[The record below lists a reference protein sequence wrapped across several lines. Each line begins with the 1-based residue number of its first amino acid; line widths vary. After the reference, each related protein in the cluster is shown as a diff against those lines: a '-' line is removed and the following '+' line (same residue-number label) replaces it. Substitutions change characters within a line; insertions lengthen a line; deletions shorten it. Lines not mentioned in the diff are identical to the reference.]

1 MSDDVKVKFG
11 GDFSDVPK
19 GASAAAKQAGT
30 AISSSFHEFTKD
42 IGGKIA
48 GAFAISAIFDR
59 VYEGVK
65 GSLEYFHELELAM
78 KRTGASGEEFQKLA
92 SLGKSTGVSMEA
104 LGRSLQFANKYLGQS
119 QQGSRS
125 HQKALVDLGF
135 TQEQVTAGNITAT
148 QIILKLAEAYEKTQN
163 DTMIAAQATSFLGRQ
178 GQALLPIIKQ
188 GSSAIEEQTK
198 NLKTYTDAE
207 IIAAAAI
214 EKRRLALERTEKGVW
229 KKITAAF
236 AGHEMIGELRGGGF
250 GETYNNNQTL
260 GQLQERFSYWSKEE
274 LLAILE
280 AYGKTA
286 FGSERNEKL
295 IEQLKVEIS
304 KEKENKPTSIVED
317 KLVALTASSLQ
328 SIGGGDIA
336 SIYAGVSV
344 QEAQLAAQEQTAANT
359 GILAGQAKEGVKTT
373 TRPTNVAK

>member
-19 GASAAAKQAGT
+19 GAAAAAKQAGT
-30 AISSSFHEFTKD
+30 AISNSFHEFTKD

-59 VYEGVK
+59 VSEGVK

-78 KRTGASGEEFQKLA
+78 KRTGASGAEFQKLA

-119 QQGSRS
+119 QQGSKS

-135 TQEQVTAGNITAT
+135 TQEQVTSGNITAT
-148 QIILKLAEAYEKTQN
+148 QIILKLADAYEKTQN
-163 DTMIAAQATSFLGRQ
+163 DTMIAAQATAFLGKQ

-229 KKITAAF
+229 KKITTAF
-236 AGHEMIGELRGGGF
+236 AGHEMIGTLKDSGF
-250 GETYNNNQTL
+250 GEAGRRSQTL
-260 GQLQERFSYWSKEE
+260 GELKERFSYWSKEE

-280 AYGKTA
+280 TYGKTA
-286 FGSERNEKL
+286 FGAERNEKL
-295 IEQLKVEIS
+295 VKELQQEIA
-304 KEKENKPTSIVED
+304 KEKENKPTTVLED
-317 KLVALTASSLQ
+317 KISALNASSLQ
-328 SIGGGDIA
+328 AIGGGDIA
-336 SIYAGVSV
+336 SIYAGASV

-359 GILAGQAKEGVKTT
+359 GVLAAQATPGVKTT
-373 TRPTNVAK
+373 PPANVAK